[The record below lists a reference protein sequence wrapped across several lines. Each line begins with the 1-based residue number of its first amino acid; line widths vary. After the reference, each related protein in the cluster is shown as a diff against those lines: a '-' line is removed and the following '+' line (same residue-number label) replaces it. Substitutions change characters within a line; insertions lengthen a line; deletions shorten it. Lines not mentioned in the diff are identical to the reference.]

1 MADAVYIDV
10 VLPTYRVEPEEN
22 DRFYPSVAK
31 AIADKVLEAE
41 LSGQTYDEEEARNW
55 SLNISDSIR
64 QQIQEKM
71 SKTRY
76 KIVVQTTIGQ
86 QSDQAIRV
94 ASRCLWDPS
103 VDNYASSTYSN
114 ETIFAHSMI
123 FCLYTD

>member
-1 MADAVYIDV
+1 MFVILLILILLILLLLLLILFLIKRNYTYTYI
-10 VLPTYRVEPEEN
+10 TY
-22 DRFYPSVAK
+22 
-31 AIADKVLEAE
+31 
-41 LSGQTYDEEEARNW
+41 SGQTYDEEEARNW

-64 QQIQEKM
+64 QQIYEKM

-76 KIVVQTTIGQ
+76 KVVVQTTVGQ

-103 VDNYASSTYSN
+103 VDNYASATYSN
-114 ETIFAHSMI
+114 ETIFCNVLV

>member
-1 MADAVYIDV
+1 MAEAVYIDV
-10 VLPTYRVEPEEN
+10 VLPTYRIEPEEN
-22 DRFYPSVAK
+22 EKFYPSVAK
-31 AIADKVLEAE
+31 AIGDKVLETE

-71 SKTRY
+71 NKTRF

-103 VDNYASSTYSN
+103 VDNYASCTYSN
-114 ETIFAHSMI
+114 ETIFANSLI

>member
-1 MADAVYIDV
+1 MADTYIDI
-10 VLPTYRVEPEEN
+10 VLPTYRIEPEEN

-31 AIADKVLEAE
+31 EIASKALEAE
-41 LSGQTYDEEEARNW
+41 LTGQTYDEEEARMW
-55 SLNISDSIR
+55 SLNISDTIR

-103 VDNYASSTYSN
+103 VDNYASATYSN

>member
-1 MADAVYIDV
+1 MYYTFVTLYNVI
-10 VLPTYRVEPEEN
+10 TIIY
-22 DRFYPSVAK
+22 Y
-31 AIADKVLEAE
+31 
-41 LSGQTYDEEEARNW
+41 SGQTYDEEEARNW
-55 SLNISDSIR
+55 SLNISDTIR
-64 QQIQEKM
+64 TQIQEKM

-103 VDNYASSTYSN
+103 VDNYASATFSN
-114 ETIFAHSMI
+114 ESIFCNTLI